1 MIDSAVVSGPISP
14 NYSLIRSLSVAVGLL
29 LPIVVITLINFF
41 RYRIEGHADVE
52 KLARVPILGDIPLER
67 SLKKSKTS
75 LIVQEGENANALMTE
90 VFVDCV
96 RTYNFYWER
105 PIIMLYWLL
114 LP

>member
-67 SLKKSKTS
+67 SLKR
-75 LIVQEGENANALMTE
+75 
-90 VFVDCV
+90 V
-96 RTYNFYWER
+96 R
-105 PIIMLYWLL
+105 LL
-114 LP
+114 